1 MAASSGHAVVA
12 GAGIGG
18 LTTAVALRR
27 QGWDVTVLERA
38 PGLEPVGSGLGLAPN
53 ALHALDAIGLGDEVR
68 RFSAVQG
75 HGGVRRSDGRWLIRT
90 DLGVLAERFG
100 DPQLMVLRADLVD
113 LLAGRL
119 PEGALRTGVTVT
131 GVDPGNSENRA
142 RVTTSEGDLDADLV
156 VAADGIRSRIRATL
170 FPAHPGPRYSGC
182 TTWRF
187 VAPRPD
193 RSPSPAETWGRGTVF
208 GAVQLADG
216 RVYCYGSA
224 FAPAGVRHDDEAA
237 ELMRRFGGWHDP
249 IPALIGSVS
258 PEAMLHE
265 DVYWMAEP
273 LPAYHHG
280 RVAILGDAAHAMTPH
295 LGQGACQA
303 IEDAIVLA
311 SVVSPGPG
319 AAFDLAAYT
328 TARLR
333 RTRMVA
339 QGSYRATRLTGL
351 TSRPVTALRN
361 TGARLAGLLGPRLM
375 LRQLAP
381 IAAWTPPELRLG
393 RGGCCRPGE
402 LRRGGGPLFAALP

>member
-1 MAASSGHAVVA
+1 MAASGHAVVA

-18 LTTAVALRR
+18 LTAAVALRQ

-38 PGLEPVGSGLGLAPN
+38 PALEPVGSGLGLGPN

-75 HGGVRRSDGRWLIRT
+75 HGGVRRWDGRWLVRT
-90 DLGVLAERFG
+90 DLALLAERFG
-100 DPQLMVLRADLVD
+100 DPQVMALRADLVG

-119 PEGALRTGVTVT
+119 PAGALRTGVTVT
-131 GVDPGNSENRA
+131 GVDPGNPQERA
-142 RVTTSEGDLDADLV
+142 RVATSEGDLDADLV

-170 FPAHPGPRYSGC
+170 FPDHPGPRYSGC

-187 VAPRPD
+187 VAPQPD

-208 GAVQLADG
+208 GAVPLADG

-224 FAPAGVRHDDEAA
+224 FAPAGARHDDEAA
-237 ELMRRFGGWHDP
+237 ELKRRFGGWHDP

-258 PEAMLHE
+258 PEAVLHD
-265 DVYWMAEP
+265 DVYWLAGP

-311 SVVSPGPG
+311 SVTSSGPSAG
-319 AAFDLAAYT
+319 ATLDLAPYT
-328 TARLR
+328 AARLP
-333 RTRMVA
+333 RTQMVA
-339 QGSYRATRLTGL
+339 RGSYRATRLTGL
-351 TSRPVTALRN
+351 TSRPATALRN
-361 TGARLAGLLGPRLM
+361 TGARLAGHLGPRLM

-381 IAAWTPPELRLG
+381 IAAWIPPSLTP
-393 RGGCCRPGE
+393 
-402 LRRGGGPLFAALP
+402 

>member
-1 MAASSGHAVVA
+1 MAAGGGHAVVA

-18 LTTAVALRR
+18 LAAAVALRR

-38 PGLEPVGSGLGLAPN
+38 PDLEPAGSGLGLGPN

-75 HGGVRRSDGRWLIRT
+75 HGGVRRWDGRWLVRT
-90 DLGVLAERFG
+90 DLGALAERFG
-100 DPQLMVLRADLVD
+100 DPQVMALRADLVG

-119 PEGALRTGVTVT
+119 PESALRTGVTVT
-131 GVDPGNSENRA
+131 GVDPGSSEDRA

-170 FPAHPGPRYSGC
+170 FPGHPGPQYSGC

-208 GAVQLADG
+208 GVVPLADG

-237 ELMRRFGGWHDP
+237 ELKRRFGGWHDP
-249 IPALIGSVS
+249 ISALIGSVS
-258 PEAMLHE
+258 PEAVLHD

-311 SVVSPGPG
+311 SVARPGTVAG
-319 AAFDLAAYT
+319 AALDLAPYT
-328 TARLR
+328 AARLR

-351 TSRPVTALRN
+351 TSRPATALRN
-361 TGARLAGLLGPRLM
+361 AGISLVGHLGPRLM

-381 IAAWTPPELRLG
+381 IAAWTPP
-393 RGGCCRPGE
+393 
-402 LRRGGGPLFAALP
+402 PLHPAL

>member
-1 MAASSGHAVVA
+1 MATGGGHAVVA

-18 LTTAVALRR
+18 LTAAVALRQ

-38 PGLEPVGSGLGLAPN
+38 PALEPVGSGLGLGPN

-75 HGGVRRSDGRWLIRT
+75 HGGVRRPDGRWLVRT
-90 DLGVLAERFG
+90 DLGAIAERFG
-100 DPQLMVLRADLVD
+100 DPQLMALRADLVD

-119 PEGALRTGVTVT
+119 PDGALRTGVTVT
-131 GVDPGNSENRA
+131 GADPGDQEARRA
-142 RVTTSEGDLDADLV
+142 RVITSAGDLEADLV
-156 VAADGIRSRIRATL
+156 VAADGIRSPIRTAL
-170 FPAHPGPRYSGC
+170 FPGHPGPRYSGC

-193 RSPSPAETWGRGTVF
+193 RSPSPAETWGRGTIF
-208 GAVQLADG
+208 GTFPLADG
-216 RVYCYGSA
+216 RVYCYASA
-224 FAPAGVRHDDEAA
+224 FAPAGERHDDEAA
-237 ELMRRFGGWHDP
+237 ELKRRFGGWYDP
-249 IPALIGSVS
+249 IPGLIGSVS
-258 PEAMLHE
+258 PGDVLHD

-273 LPAYHHG
+273 LPAYHRG

-311 SVVSPGPG
+311 LVASPKTGAGAGPG
-319 AAFDLAAYT
+319 TAIDLAPYT
-328 TARLR
+328 AARLP

-339 QGSYRATRLTGL
+339 LGSYRATRLTGL
-351 TSRPVTALRN
+351 TSRPATTLRN
-361 TGARLAGLLGPRLM
+361 TGISLAGRLGPGLM

-381 IAAWTPPELRLG
+381 IAAWTPP
-393 RGGCCRPGE
+393 
-402 LRRGGGPLFAALP
+402 PLNPAA